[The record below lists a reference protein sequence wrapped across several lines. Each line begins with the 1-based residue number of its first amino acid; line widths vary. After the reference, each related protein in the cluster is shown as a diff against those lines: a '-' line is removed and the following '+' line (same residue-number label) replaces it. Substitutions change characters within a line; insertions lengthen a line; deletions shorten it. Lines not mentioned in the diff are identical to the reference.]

1 MAVPLAEEERCA
13 RGRRREEIEE
23 ALARIDQEDVV
34 VLACEV
40 RSATWGRSDDVRRC
54 GGFGRLLLVREPATR
69 DTVHAERGGTTMSE
83 PKTRTLGA
91 VLYEDFELLDLY
103 GPLEMFGSIGAG
115 LGIVTVAEK
124 TGPVASF
131 QGPKTVAE
139 FDFASAPKLDLI
151 LLPGGFGTIPQL
163 ENSAMLDFLRRRAAA
178 AEVTMSVC
186 SGSAILAKAGLLD
199 GRRATSNKQFFDLAR
214 AQGAAVKWVEQARW
228 VEDGPFATSSGVS
241 AGTDMALA
249 VIAKLYGKEMAQEI
263 AESTEY
269 EWQQDSTRDP
279 FVRFLNKG
287 DAGEVLRRM
296 GRE

>member
-1 MAVPLAEEERCA
+1 
-13 RGRRREEIEE
+13 
-23 ALARIDQEDVV
+23 
-34 VLACEV
+34 
-40 RSATWGRSDDVRRC
+40 
-54 GGFGRLLLVREPATR
+54 
-69 DTVHAERGGTTMSE
+69 MSK

-103 GPLEMFGSIGAG
+103 GPLEMFGSIGSEMR
-115 LGIVTVAEK
+115 IVTVAEK
-124 TGPVASF
+124 TGPVTSF
-131 QGPKTVAE
+131 QRPKTVAE
-139 FDFASAPKLDLI
+139 FDFAGAPMLDLI

-163 ENSAMLDFLRRRAAA
+163 ENPAMLDFLRRRAAT

-228 VEDGPFATSSGVS
+228 VEDGRFATSSGVS

-249 VIAKLYGKEMAQEI
+249 VIAKLYGKEIAQQV

-287 DAGEVLRRM
+287 DVGEMLRRM
-296 GRE
+296 GRG

>member
-1 MAVPLAEEERCA
+1 M
-13 RGRRREEIEE
+13 
-23 ALARIDQEDVV
+23 
-34 VLACEV
+34 
-40 RSATWGRSDDVRRC
+40 SD
-54 GGFGRLLLVREPATR
+54 L
-69 DTVHAERGGTTMSE
+69 
-83 PKTRTLGA
+83 KTRTLGA

-103 GPLEMFGSIGAG
+103 GPLEMFGTIGAA
-115 LGIVTVAEK
+115 LRVVTVAEK

-131 QGPKTVAE
+131 QRPKTVAE

-163 ENSAMLDFLRRRAAA
+163 ENPAMLDFLRRRAAT

-186 SGSAILAKAGLLD
+186 SGSALLAKAGLLD

-214 AQGAAVKWVEQARW
+214 AQGPAVKWVEQARW

-249 VIAKLYGKEMAQEI
+249 VIAKLYGKKVAQEI
-263 AESTEY
+263 AEWTEY
-269 EWQQDSTRDP
+269 EWQQDPARDP

-287 DAGEVLRRM
+287 DADEMLKRM
-296 GRE
+296 GRG

>member
-1 MAVPLAEEERCA
+1 
-13 RGRRREEIEE
+13 
-23 ALARIDQEDVV
+23 
-34 VLACEV
+34 
-40 RSATWGRSDDVRRC
+40 
-54 GGFGRLLLVREPATR
+54 
-69 DTVHAERGGTTMSE
+69 MSE

-103 GPLEMFGSIGAG
+103 GPLEMFGSIGAE
-115 LGIVTVAEK
+115 LRIVTVAEK

-131 QGPKTVAE
+131 QRPQTVAE
-139 FDFASAPKLDLI
+139 FDFASAPMLDLI

-163 ENSAMLDFLRRRAAA
+163 ENPAMLDFLRRRAAT

-214 AQGAAVKWVEQARW
+214 AQGAAVQWVEQARW
-228 VEDGPFATSSGVS
+228 VEDWPFATSSGVS

-249 VIAKLYGKEMAQEI
+249 VIAKLYGKEIAQQI
-263 AESTEY
+263 AESAEY

-279 FVRFLNKG
+279 FGRLLNKG
-287 DAGEVLRRM
+287 DVGEVLRRM
-296 GRE
+296 GRG

>member
-1 MAVPLAEEERCA
+1 M
-13 RGRRREEIEE
+13 
-23 ALARIDQEDVV
+23 
-34 VLACEV
+34 
-40 RSATWGRSDDVRRC
+40 TK
-54 GGFGRLLLVREPATR
+54 
-69 DTVHAERGGTTMSE
+69 

-103 GPLEMFGSIGAG
+103 GPLEMFGSIGAE
-115 LGIVTVAEK
+115 LRIATVAEK
-124 TGPVASF
+124 TGPVTSF
-131 QGPKTVAE
+131 QRPKTVAE
-139 FDFASAPKLDLI
+139 FDFASAPMLDLI
-151 LLPGGFGTIPQL
+151 LLPGGFGTLAQL
-163 ENSAMLDFLRRRAAA
+163 QNPAMLDFLRRRAAT

-214 AQGAAVKWVEQARW
+214 AQSTAVKWVEQARW

-249 VIAKLYGKEMAQEI
+249 VIAKLYGKEIAQQI

-279 FVRFLNKG
+279 FVHFLNKG
-287 DAGEVLRRM
+287 DVGDVLRRM
-296 GRE
+296 GRA

>member
-1 MAVPLAEEERCA
+1 M
-13 RGRRREEIEE
+13 
-23 ALARIDQEDVV
+23 
-34 VLACEV
+34 
-40 RSATWGRSDDVRRC
+40 SD
-54 GGFGRLLLVREPATR
+54 A
-69 DTVHAERGGTTMSE
+69 
-83 PKTRTLGA
+83 KTRTLGA

-103 GPLEMFGSIGAG
+103 GPLEMFGSIGAP
-115 LGIVTVAEK
+115 LKIVTVAEK
-124 TGPVASF
+124 SGPVASF
-131 QGPKTVAE
+131 QRPKTLAE

-163 ENSAMLDFLRRRAAA
+163 ENPAMLEFLRGRAAA

-214 AQGAAVKWVEQARW
+214 AQGPSVKWVEAARW

-249 VIAKLYGKEMAQEI
+249 VIAKLYGKPMAQEI
-263 AESTEY
+263 CESTEY

-296 GRE
+296 GRG

>member
-1 MAVPLAEEERCA
+1 
-13 RGRRREEIEE
+13 
-23 ALARIDQEDVV
+23 
-34 VLACEV
+34 
-40 RSATWGRSDDVRRC
+40 
-54 GGFGRLLLVREPATR
+54 
-69 DTVHAERGGTTMSE
+69 MSK

-103 GPLEMFGSIGAG
+103 GPLEMFGSIGAE
-115 LGIVTVAEK
+115 LRIVTVAEK
-124 TGPVASF
+124 AGPVASF
-131 QGPKTVAE
+131 QRPKTVAE
-139 FDFASAPKLDLI
+139 FDFASAPTLDLI

-163 ENSAMLDFLRRRAAA
+163 EDVAMLDFLRRRAPM

-214 AQGAAVKWVEQARW
+214 AQGAAVTWVEQARL
-228 VEDGPFATSSGVS
+228 VEDGPFATSSVVS

-249 VIAKLYGKEMAQEI
+249 VIAKLYGNEI
-263 AESTEY
+263 SQQITESTEY

-287 DAGEVLRRM
+287 DVGEVSRRM
-296 GRE
+296 GRG

>member
-1 MAVPLAEEERCA
+1 M
-13 RGRRREEIEE
+13 
-23 ALARIDQEDVV
+23 D
-34 VLACEV
+34 
-40 RSATWGRSDDVRRC
+40 
-54 GGFGRLLLVREPATR
+54 
-69 DTVHAERGGTTMSE
+69 E

-103 GPLEMFGSIGAG
+103 GPLEMFGSVGAG
-115 LGIVTVAEK
+115 LQIVTVAEK
-124 TGPVASF
+124 TGPVGSF
-131 QGPKTVAE
+131 QRPKTIAE
-139 FDFASAPKLDLI
+139 FGFASAPRLDLI

-163 ENSAMLDFLRRRAAA
+163 ENPAMLDFLRRRAAT

-214 AQGAAVKWVEQARW
+214 AQSAAVRWVEQARW

-249 VIAKLYGKEMAQEI
+249 VIARIFGKQMAQEI
-263 AESTEY
+263 ADSTEY

-287 DAGEVLRRM
+287 NVEEFLRRM
-296 GRE
+296 GRG

>member
-1 MAVPLAEEERCA
+1 
-13 RGRRREEIEE
+13 
-23 ALARIDQEDVV
+23 
-34 VLACEV
+34 
-40 RSATWGRSDDVRRC
+40 
-54 GGFGRLLLVREPATR
+54 
-69 DTVHAERGGTTMSE
+69 MSE

-115 LGIVTVAEK
+115 LRIVTVAEK

-131 QGPKTVAE
+131 QRPKTVAE
-139 FDFASAPKLDLI
+139 FDFASAPKLDII
-151 LLPGGFGTIPQL
+151 LLPGGFGTISQL
-163 ENSAMLDFLRRRAAA
+163 ENPAMLDFLRRRAAT

-199 GRRATSNKQFFDLAR
+199 GRRATSNKQFFELAR
-214 AQGAAVKWVEQARW
+214 AQGAAVNWVEQARW
-228 VEDGPFATSSGVS
+228 VDDGPFATSSGVS

-249 VIAKLYGKEMAQEI
+249 VIAKLYGGEIAQQI

-287 DAGEVLRRM
+287 DVGEVLRRM
-296 GRE
+296 GRG